1 MKELGLIDGRIV
13 DLAEPLI
20 SMEDRGY
27 QFGDGIYEV
36 TSVFD
41 GKPFMLEEH
50 LDRLFASAE
59 KIKMKIPYTKE
70 ELIGFHELMLKE
82 SGIKNTGIYL
92 QITRGAAPR
101 KHNFPADAKPVLT
114 MAIRPSDP
122 AGPEKREKGIEA
134 LLVDDIRWLRCDI
147 KTLNLLGNVLA
158 KQEAYEAGKGE
169 AIQHRDG
176 IVTEGS
182 STNFYVIKNGVVH
195 THPANHLILGGI
207 TRMAVLDLCRDNGIE
222 VIEEPFTVEFMQE
235 ADEAFITGTT
245 TEVMPVTKVSE
256 TIIGDG
262 KRGPVTKQLQDL
274 YTEKIKKSQ

>member
-1 MKELGLIDGRIV
+1 MKELGLIDGKIV
-13 DLAEPLI
+13 DLGEHLI

-41 GKPFMLEEH
+41 GKLFMLEEH
-50 LDRLFASAE
+50 LDRLYSSAE
-59 KIKMKIPYTKE
+59 KIKLEIPYTRE
-70 ELIGFHELMLKE
+70 EIIGFHELLLKE

-101 KHNFPADAKPVLT
+101 KHNFPVGIKPVLT
-114 MAIRPSDP
+114 MAIRPGDP
-122 AGPEKREKGIEA
+122 AGAEKRAKGIEA

-182 STNFYVIKNGVVH
+182 STNFYVVKDGVLH
-195 THPANHLILGGI
+195 THPANNLILPGI
-207 TRMAVLDLCRDNGIE
+207 TRIAVLKLCRENGIK
-222 VIEEPFTVEFMQE
+222 VVEEPFTVDFMNQ

-245 TEVMPVTKVSE
+245 TEIMPITKISDVV
-256 TIIGDG
+256 IGEG
-262 KRGPVTKQLQDL
+262 TRGPVTQKLQEL
-274 YTEKIKKSQ
+274 YTNMIKNA